1 MTNVHRRR
9 MRVALLLGLI
19 GLLAVAPLGIPG
31 MAVARPYLVNDGPG
45 PTFGDPTADDQPAPA
60 PKKAPSAPTAA
71 RPTAPGTRTNH
82 VTTNTRRAVVAWQ
95 WILRVLASIAL
106 R

>member
-1 MTNVHRRR
+1 MTNLYWRR

-31 MAVARPYLVNDGPG
+31 TAVARPYLVNDGPG
-45 PTFGDPTADDQPAPA
+45 SMFGDPTADDQPAPA
-60 PKKAPSAPTAA
+60 PKKAPSVPTAA
-71 RPTAPGTRTNH
+71 RPAAPGTMTNH
-82 VTTNTRRAVVAWQ
+82 VTTNTRRAVVAWH
-95 WILRVLASIAL
+95 WILRILASIAL